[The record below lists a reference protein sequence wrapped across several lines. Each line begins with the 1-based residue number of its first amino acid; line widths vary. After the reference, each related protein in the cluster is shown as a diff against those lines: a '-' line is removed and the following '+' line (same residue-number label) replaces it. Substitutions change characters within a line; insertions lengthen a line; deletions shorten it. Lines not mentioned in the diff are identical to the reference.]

1 MTISATNLR
10 KIGYFPI
17 MLSGYALGLVF
28 AFLANTYEFT
38 INGVKG
44 QPALLYLVPCT
55 LGPALFLA
63 WYRGELKFL
72 WKLRDGGAKKPS
84 DQSRDIEPCVGDGG
98 KINDDE
104 NDDVTSGLLL

>member
-1 MTISATNLR
+1 MAS
-10 KIGYFPI
+10 F
-17 MLSGYALGLVF
+17 YACLCAIF

-55 LGPALFLA
+55 LGPAVFLA
-63 WYRGELKFL
+63 WYRGELKLL
-72 WKLRDGGAKKPS
+72 WRLRGSDVKKTS
-84 DQSRDIEPCVGDGG
+84 EENCDEDTDGG
-98 KINDDE
+98 KVNDDD